1 MNSNTYLSKWPNV
14 CVRITKS
21 IGLNCKIYWSKSAK
35 PTRWVGISIF
45 IEISGACLQHT
56 KSGGWT
62 FLSDTGVPGPIYGSE
77 CLSVTEWCLWNC
89 ETDATLSDEDT
100 NMFVR
105 FCLQQWQKITYRTE
119 TAFWAAFYFLKFHL
133 LDRRLQIWDIW
144 KQGLFLVMI

>member
-21 IGLNCKIYWSKSAK
+21 IGLNCKIYWSKFIGLGSLVRMIWPPNNIGRLFCKSFDVFFGIVWSAK

-62 FLSDTGVPGPIYGSE
+62 FLSDPGVPGPIYGSE

-100 NMFVR
+100 NSILTNNFIES
-105 FCLQQWQKITYRTE
+105 Q
-119 TAFWAAFYFLKFHL
+119 
-133 LDRRLQIWDIW
+133 
-144 KQGLFLVMI
+144 